1 MANPN
6 PDQFSEV
13 TSTNWLSRIGGSL
26 VGFVIGLILI
36 GLSVAALAWNEHR
49 AVQAFNALERG
60 LGEVRAVS
68 ASRIDEK
75 NDQQLVYLTGPLAS
89 AKSAFDPAMNF
100 AVKNAIRLQRDVAM
114 FQWVEQVSEK
124 TTNQV
129 GGSQT
134 TEKIYEYVQAWV
146 SVPQNSKQF
155 KIPAGHQNPPMPL
168 RSETFDAT
176 SITLGAFELDPAFVE
191 KIDTFENAVDA
202 DKPPAGYQRFSNA
215 FYRSRDPSQPEIG
228 DIRITYQ
235 AAIAAD
241 YSIVAKQS
249 KASLVPF
256 KDQSGYVI
264 ALLESGQV
272 PADKLFAQQSETEG
286 VLTWMGRALGLLFI
300 FFGLK
305 LLLGPI
311 EMLAAVLPFLQRI
324 VGFST
329 GVIAFLLALPI
340 TLVTI
345 AVAWL
350 YVRPAI
356 GVGLVLV
363 SFLTV
368 FTLRILLKHK
378 SSH

>member
-6 PDQFSEV
+6 SDQLTEV
-13 TSTNWLSRIGGSL
+13 TRTSWLSRIGGSL
-26 VGFVIGLILI
+26 VGFTIGLFLI

-60 LGEVRAVS
+60 LGEVRVVS

-89 AKSAFDPAMNF
+89 AKSAFDPAMNV
-100 AVKNAIRLQRDVAM
+100 AGNNAIRLQRDVAM
-114 FQWVEQVSEK
+114 FQWVEQVSDK

-134 TEKIYEYVQAWV
+134 TEKIYAYVQAWV
-146 SVPQNSKQF
+146 SFPQDSKQF

-176 SITLGAFELDPAFVE
+176 SITLGAFALDSAFVE

-202 DKPPAGYQRFSNA
+202 DKPPAGYQRFSDA

-228 DIRITYQ
+228 DLRITYQ

-264 ALLESGQV
+264 ALLKSGQV
-272 PADKLFAQQSETEG
+272 PADKLFAQQSETESI
-286 VLTWMGRALGLLFI
+286 LTWMGRALGLLFI

-363 SFLTV
+363 SVLTV